1 MRTNKPFFILS
12 LLVVMALSMLL
23 AGCGGNGNPAAPANT
38 ANATDAPAGQTD
50 SPQAEP
56 VTLEFWTIALQPTF
70 NDYFNDLIAKY
81 EESHPSVTVKWKD
94 YPYDA
99 ISQRL
104 LTSTASGKSPD
115 VVNLNTEFAS
125 QLGSKGALL
134 NLAEYLTEE
143 EKNSYFEGI
152 YNSTVFDGKAYS
164 LPWYTG
170 TEVLF
175 MNKKLVEK
183 AGLDP
188 ANPPKTREELVEWA
202 RQIHGKTGAAG
213 YAQQLVSKLFP
224 IDGISILNEDKT
236 AAAFNTPEAE
246 AMISQMRD
254 LMKEGVVLKED
265 ADFKKQIQY
274 FSGQQ
279 VAFQLSGPTFINF
292 IKTSAPDVYAN
303 TIAVQ
308 LPTGKANL
316 RLSNSMD
323 LVVPQKSKNPEQA
336 VEFAAFVTN
345 ADNQTAFSK
354 VANTLPSSKAS
365 IQDPFFT
372 ESDGTLEA
380 EAKVVSS
387 QSLDK
392 ATDYM
397 VGVPSAADINS
408 AIARGFQEI
417 LLNGADITQTLDA
430 MEKEVNRIIGQG
442 ME

>member
-1 MRTNKPFFILS
+1 MGTNRKGFTVS
-12 LLVVMALSMLL
+12 LLLTMSMLL
-23 AGCGGNGNPAAPANT
+23 AACGGNGNTKGTPDAGSTRAPG
-38 ANATDAPAGQTD
+38 TDAEATAA
-50 SPQAEP
+50 AEP
-56 VTLEFWTIALQPTF
+56 VKLEFWTIALQPTF
-70 NDYFNDLIAKY
+70 NDYFNNLITQY
-81 EESHPSVTVKWKD
+81 ESSHPGVTVEWKD

-134 NLAEYLTEE
+134 NLNEYLTDEQA
-143 EKNSYFEGI
+143 KSYFEGI
-152 YNSTVFDGKAYS
+152 YNSTVLGGQAYA

-188 ANPPKTREELVEWA
+188 ASPPQTREELVEWA
-202 RQIHGKTGAAG
+202 RQVHEKTGAAG

-224 IDGISILNEDKT
+224 IDGIPILNEDKT

-246 AMISQMRD
+246 AMITQMRD

-265 ADFKKQIQY
+265 ADFSKQIQY
-274 FSGQQ
+274 FSGEQ

-292 IKTSAPDVYAN
+292 IKTSAPDVYKN
-303 TIAVQ
+303 TIAVP

-316 RLSNSMD
+316 RLSNSMN
-323 LVVPQKSKNPEQA
+323 LAVPQKSKNPQQA
-336 VEFAAFVTN
+336 VEFAAFITN
-345 ADNQTAFSK
+345 AENQTAFSK

-372 ESDGTLEA
+372 DSDGSLEA
-380 EAKVVSS
+380 EAKVASS

-408 AIARGFQEI
+408 ALARGLQEI
-417 LLNGADITQTLDA
+417 LMNGADIKETLNKV
-430 MEKEVNRIIGQG
+430 EKEVNNIISQG
-442 ME
+442 S

>member
-1 MRTNKPFFILS
+1 MRTNRPFFILS
-12 LLVVMALSMLL
+12 LFVVLALSMLL

-38 ANATDAPAGQTD
+38 ANATGAPAEQTD
-50 SPQAEP
+50 SSQAEP

-81 EESHPSVTVKWKD
+81 EESHPGVTVEWKD

-134 NLAEYLTEE
+134 NLTEYLTDEE
-143 EKNSYFEGI
+143 RNSYFEGI
-152 YNSTVFDGKAYS
+152 YNSTVINGKAYS

-188 ANPPKTREELVEWA
+188 ANPPKTREELIEWA
-202 RQIHGKTGAAG
+202 RQIHKQTGAAG

-397 VGVPSAADINS
+397 VGVPNASDINS

-417 LLNGADITQTLDA
+417 LLNGADIKQTLDA
-430 MEKEVNRIIGQG
+430 VEKEVNRIISQG
-442 ME
+442 S

>member
-1 MRTNKPFFILS
+1 MGTNRKGFTVS
-12 LLVVMALSMLL
+12 LLLTMSMLL
-23 AGCGGNGNPAAPANT
+23 AACGGNGNTKGTPDAGSTGEPGTGAEATAA
-38 ANATDAPAGQTD
+38 
-50 SPQAEP
+50 AEP
-56 VTLEFWTIALQPTF
+56 VKLEFWTIALQPTF
-70 NDYFNDLIAKY
+70 NDYFNNLITQY
-81 EESHPSVTVKWKD
+81 ESSHPGVTVEWKD

-134 NLAEYLTEE
+134 NLNEYLTDEQA
-143 EKNSYFEGI
+143 KSYFEGI
-152 YNSTVFDGKAYS
+152 YNSTVLGGQAYA

-188 ANPPKTREELVEWA
+188 ASPPQTREELVEWA
-202 RQIHGKTGAAG
+202 RQVHEKTGAAG

-224 IDGISILNEDKT
+224 IDGIPILNEDKT

-246 AMISQMRD
+246 AMIAQMRD

-265 ADFKKQIQY
+265 ADFSKQIQY
-274 FSGQQ
+274 FSGEQ

-292 IKTSAPDVYAN
+292 IKTSAPDVYKN
-303 TIAVQ
+303 TIAVP

-316 RLSNSMD
+316 RLSNSMN
-323 LVVPQKSKNPEQA
+323 LVVPQKSKNPQQA
-336 VEFAAFVTN
+336 VEFAAFLTN
-345 ADNQTAFSK
+345 AENQTAFSK

-372 ESDGTLEA
+372 DSDGSLEA
-380 EAKVVSS
+380 EAKVASS

-408 AIARGFQEI
+408 ALARGLQEI
-417 LLNGADITQTLDA
+417 LMNGVDIKETLNKV
-430 MEKEVNRIIGQG
+430 EKEVNNIISQG
-442 ME
+442 S

>member
-1 MRTNKPFFILS
+1 MGTNRKGFTVS
-12 LLVVMALSMLL
+12 LLLTMSMLL
-23 AGCGGNGNPAAPANT
+23 AACGGNGNTKGTPDAGSTGEPGTGAEATAA
-38 ANATDAPAGQTD
+38 
-50 SPQAEP
+50 AEP
-56 VTLEFWTIALQPTF
+56 VKLEFWTIALQPTF
-70 NDYFNDLIAKY
+70 NDYFNNLITQY
-81 EESHPSVTVKWKD
+81 EDSHPGVTVEWKD

-134 NLAEYLTEE
+134 NLSEYLTDEQA
-143 EKNSYFEGI
+143 KSYFEGI
-152 YNSTVFDGKAYS
+152 YNSTVFDGKAYA

-188 ANPPKTREELVEWA
+188 ASPPQTREELVEWA
-202 RQIHGKTGAAG
+202 RQVHEKTGAAG

-246 AMISQMRD
+246 AMITQMRD

-265 ADFKKQIQY
+265 ADFSKQIQY
-274 FSGQQ
+274 FSGEQ

-292 IKTSAPDVYAN
+292 IKTSAPDVYKN
-303 TIAVQ
+303 TIAVP

-316 RLSNSMD
+316 RLSNSMN
-323 LVVPQKSKNPEQA
+323 LVVPQKSKNPQQA
-336 VEFAAFVTN
+336 VEFAAFLTN
-345 ADNQTAFSK
+345 AENQTAFSK
-354 VANTLPSSKAS
+354 AANTLPSSKAS

-372 ESDGTLEA
+372 ESDGSLEA
-380 EAKVVSS
+380 EAKVASS

-408 AIARGFQEI
+408 ALARGLQEI
-417 LLNGADITQTLDA
+417 LMNGADIKETLNKV
-430 MEKEVNRIIGQG
+430 EKEVNTIISQG
-442 ME
+442 S

>member
-1 MRTNKPFFILS
+1 MTTNRKGFTVSL
-12 LLVVMALSMLL
+12 LLVVMMAMLL
-23 AGCGGNGNPAAPANT
+23 AACGGNGNT
-38 ANATDAPAGQTD
+38 AGKP
-50 SPQAEP
+50 SPGSTGETGTEAETGTSTGEP

-81 EESHPSVTVKWKD
+81 ESSHPGVTVQWKD

-104 LTSTASGKSPD
+104 LTSTASGNSPD

-134 NLAEYLTEE
+134 NLSEYLTDEE
-143 EKNSYFEGI
+143 AKSYFEGI
-152 YNSTVFDGKAYS
+152 YNSTILNGKAYA

-175 MNKKLVEK
+175 MNTKLVQQ

-188 ANPPKTREELVEWA
+188 ANPPQTREELVEWG
-202 RQIHGKTGAAG
+202 RQVYEKTGVAG

-224 IDGISILNEDKT
+224 IDGIPILNEDKT
-236 AAAFNTPEAE
+236 AAAFNTPAAE
-246 AMISQMRD
+246 EMIAQMRD
-254 LMKEGVVLKED
+254 LMAEGVVLKED
-265 ADFKKQIQY
+265 AEFSKQIQY
-274 FSGQQ
+274 FSGEQ

-292 IKTSAPDVYAN
+292 IKKSAPDVYKN
-303 TIAVQ
+303 TIAVP

-316 RLSNSMD
+316 RLSNSMN

-336 VEFAAFVTN
+336 VEFAAFITN
-345 ADNQTAFSK
+345 SENQTAFSK
-354 VANTLPSSKAS
+354 IANTLPSSKAS

-372 ESDGTLEA
+372 ESDGSLEA
-380 EAKVVSS
+380 EAKVASS

-408 AIARGFQEI
+408 ALTRGLQEI
-417 LLNGADITQTLDA
+417 LMNEADIKETLNSV
-430 MEKEVNRIIGQG
+430 EKEVNNILSQG
-442 ME
+442 S

>member
-1 MRTNKPFFILS
+1 MRTNRPFFILS
-12 LLVVMALSMLL
+12 LFVVLALSMLL

-38 ANATDAPAGQTD
+38 ANATGAPAEQTD

-81 EESHPSVTVKWKD
+81 EESHPGVTVEWKD

-134 NLAEYLTEE
+134 DLAEYLTDEE
-143 EKNSYFEGI
+143 RNSYFEGI
-152 YNSTVFDGKAYS
+152 YNSTVIDGKAYS

-188 ANPPKTREELVEWA
+188 ANPPKTREELIEWA
-202 RQIHGKTGAAG
+202 RQIHKQTGAAG

-274 FSGQQ
+274 FSGEQ

-397 VGVPSAADINS
+397 VGVPSASDINS

-417 LLNGADITQTLDA
+417 LLNGADIKQTLDA
-430 MEKEVNRIIGQG
+430 VEKEVNRIISQG
-442 ME
+442 S

>member
-1 MRTNKPFFILS
+1 MTTNRKGFTVSL
-12 LLVVMALSMLL
+12 LLVVMMSMLL
-23 AGCGGNGNPAAPANT
+23 AACGGNDKT
-38 ANATDAPAGQTD
+38 AGTPSPGSTGETGAEAGK
-50 SPQAEP
+50 P

-70 NDYFNDLIAKY
+70 NDYFNELIAKY
-81 EESHPSVTVKWKD
+81 ESSHPGVKVEWKD

-134 NLAEYLTEE
+134 NLNEYLTDEE
-143 EKNSYFEGI
+143 AKSYFEGI
-152 YNSTVFDGKAYS
+152 YNSTVLNGKAYA

-175 MNKKLVEK
+175 MNTKLVKE

-188 ANPPKTREELVEWA
+188 ANPPQTREELVEWA
-202 RQIHGKTGAAG
+202 RQVHEKTGVAG
-213 YAQQLVSKLFP
+213 YAQQLISKLFP
-224 IDGISILNEDKT
+224 IDGIPILNEDKT

-246 AMISQMRD
+246 AMIAQMRD
-254 LMKEGVVLKED
+254 LMAEGVVLKED
-265 ADFKKQIQY
+265 AEFSKQIQY
-274 FSGQQ
+274 FSGEQ

-292 IKTSAPDVYAN
+292 IKKSAPDVYKN
-303 TIAVQ
+303 TIAVT

-336 VEFAAFVTN
+336 VEFAAFITN
-345 ADNQTAFSK
+345 AENQTAFSK

-365 IQDPFFT
+365 IEDPFFT
-372 ESDGTLEA
+372 QSDGSLEA
-380 EAKVVSS
+380 EAKVASS

-397 VGVPSAADINS
+397 VGVPNAGDINS
-408 AIARGFQEI
+408 ALARGLQEI
-417 LLNGADITQTLDA
+417 LMNGADIKETLNA
-430 MEKEVNRIIGQG
+430 VENEVNQILNQ
-442 ME
+442 ES

>member
-1 MRTNKPFFILS
+1 MRTNRPFFILS
-12 LLVVMALSMLL
+12 LFVVLALSMLL
-23 AGCGGNGNPAAPANT
+23 AGCGENGNPAAPANT
-38 ANATDAPAGQTD
+38 ANATGAPAEQTD

-81 EESHPSVTVKWKD
+81 EESHPGVTVEWKD

-134 NLAEYLTEE
+134 NLTEYLTDEE
-143 EKNSYFEGI
+143 RNSYFEGI
-152 YNSTVFDGKAYS
+152 YNSTVIDGKAYS

-188 ANPPKTREELVEWA
+188 ANPPKTREELIEWA
-202 RQIHGKTGAAG
+202 RQIHKQTGAAG

-397 VGVPSAADINS
+397 VGVPNASDINS

-417 LLNGADITQTLDA
+417 LLNGADIKQTLDA
-430 MEKEVNRIIGQG
+430 VEKEVNRIISQG
-442 ME
+442 S

>member
-1 MRTNKPFFILS
+1 MRTNRPFFILS
-12 LLVVMALSMLL
+12 LFVVLALSMLL

-38 ANATDAPAGQTD
+38 ANATGAPAEQTD

-81 EESHPSVTVKWKD
+81 EESHPGVTVEWKD

-134 NLAEYLTEE
+134 NLAEYLTGEE
-143 EKNSYFEGI
+143 RNSYFEGI
-152 YNSTVFDGKAYS
+152 YNSTVIDGKAYS

-188 ANPPKTREELVEWA
+188 ANPPKTREELIEWA
-202 RQIHGKTGAAG
+202 RQIHKQTGAAG

-274 FSGQQ
+274 FSGEQ

-345 ADNQTAFSK
+345 ADNQTSFSK

-397 VGVPSAADINS
+397 VGVPSASDINS

-417 LLNGADITQTLDA
+417 LLNGADIKQTLDA
-430 MEKEVNRIIGQG
+430 VEKEVNRIISQG
-442 ME
+442 S

>member
-1 MRTNKPFFILS
+1 MLS
-12 LLVVMALSMLL
+12 LLVVMASSMLL
-23 AGCGGNGNPAAPANT
+23 AGCGGNGTPAAPANS
-38 ANATDAPAGQTD
+38 ANATGAPAEQKD
-50 SPQAEP
+50 SPQTEP

-81 EESHPSVTVKWKD
+81 EESHPGVTVEWRD

-134 NLAEYLTEE
+134 NLTEYLTEDE
-143 EKNSYFEGI
+143 RNSYFEGI
-152 YNSTVFDGKAYS
+152 YNSTVLDGKAYA

-183 AGLDP
+183 AGLDT

-202 RQIHGKTGAAG
+202 RQIQEKTGAAG

-365 IQDPFFT
+365 IKDPFFT
-372 ESDGTLEA
+372 ESDGSLEA

-397 VGVPSAADINS
+397 VGVPSASDINS

-417 LLNGADITQTLDA
+417 LLNGADIKQTLDA
-430 MEKEVNRIIGQG
+430 VEKEVNRIISQG
-442 ME
+442 IK